1 MTISIGYSKI
11 FLVSKMY
18 YNNIKE
24 LRKFYKMSTASFAK
38 LLNISAYKYHAYESH
53 RFDFPINY
61 IFLISKIFNIPINN
75 IIFFSTPLFIETN
88 LNENKKIDINKIL
101 NNNNLL
107 FEMIEFQKNISNIIK
122 QLRINN
128 KVSYLDV
135 SKHLNIDELKYI
147 NKENC
152 IEVFT
157 ITEITLLSELFN
169 IEVKEVIQ

>member
-1 MTISIGYSKI
+1 
-11 FLVSKMY
+11 
-18 YNNIKE
+18 
-24 LRKFYKMSTASFAK
+24 
-38 LLNISAYKYHAYESH
+38 
-53 RFDFPINY
+53 
-61 IFLISKIFNIPINN
+61 
-75 IIFFSTPLFIETN
+75 
-88 LNENKKIDINKIL
+88 
-101 NNNNLL
+101 
-107 FEMIEFQKNISNIIK
+107 MIEFQKNISNIIK

-169 IEVKEVIQ
+169 IELKEVIQ